1 MGVLQW
7 ILSAQA
13 SGVLI
18 AFSCLANAR
27 QHMKELGRQLR
38 KETTLSSVS
47 RLSQFRSGY
56 LAALTSHASAVR
68 DFVSSAGSSS
78 PL

>member
-27 QHMKELGRQLR
+27 QQMKELGRQLR
-38 KETTLSSVS
+38 RKRHSLSVS
-47 RLSQFRSGY
+47 RLSQFRSSY